1 MLLKRGR
8 CPLLSMAVP
17 PVLCVEKLEKF
28 EKFPWAP
35 GSRFRRFVEIFPI
48 LYTFCVILRWEK
60 NSIWWADFETLCAT
74 SVGIE
79 LHRSRYLRNLEET
92 SLAATTAPKKSVD
105 REKSPFY
112 KSRPFFFRA
121 AKISTFRDPE
131 RNSCRIYLK
140 PGSFDP
146 HYQQYFYTHLKRYLK
161 VRGSR
166 VIWDFLFNPQIK
178 GYWTKSQ

>member
-1 MLLKRGR
+1 MSNKIRGPER
-8 CPLLSMAVP
+8 NFGQIRLVSGSLDRPCHDLHYTHVKCYRAVR
-17 PVLCVEKLEKF
+17 
-28 EKFPWAP
+28 A
-35 GSRFRRFVEIFPI
+35 SRDISHLRIF
-48 LYTFCVILRWEK
+48 CGK
-60 NSIWWADFETLCAT
+60 NSWKKNSSSQERFETLCAT

-79 LHRSRYLRNLEET
+79 LYRSRYLRNITEK
-92 SLAATTAPKKSVD
+92 SLAAMIAPKKSVD

-131 RNSCRIYLK
+131 RNSCRTYLK

-161 VRGSR
+161 VQGSR
-166 VIWDFLFNPQIK
+166 VI
-178 GYWTKSQ
+178 